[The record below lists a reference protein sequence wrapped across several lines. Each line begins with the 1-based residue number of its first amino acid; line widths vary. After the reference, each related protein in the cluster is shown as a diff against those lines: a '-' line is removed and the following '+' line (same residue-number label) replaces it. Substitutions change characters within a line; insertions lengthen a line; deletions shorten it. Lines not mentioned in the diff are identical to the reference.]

1 MLPLA
6 RVRGTASRA
15 AWGASMIVGERR
27 CLLCDCEGT
36 MRLDGRAI
44 ARALGGAEPEV
55 ATQLCR
61 AQLDR
66 FRQALATGEPLL
78 VACTQEAP
86 LFTEVAAESGADL
99 LFANIRERAGW
110 SDEGAAAQPK
120 IAALLA
126 EAATTAQPAPTL
138 TLQSEGRCLVYG
150 AAEPALEAAGRP
162 PHRPPVPVLA
172 PPRTRPRPPP

>member
-1 MLPLA
+1 
-6 RVRGTASRA
+6 
-15 AWGASMIVGERR
+15 MIVGERR

-86 LFTEVAAESGADL
+86 LFTEVAAEFGADL

-126 EAATTAQPAPTL
+126 EAAITADPAPTL

-150 AAEPALEAAGRP
+150 AAEPALEAAR
-162 PHRPPVPVLA
+162 RLADRLAITVLA
-172 PPRTRPRPPP
+172 LPGHRRRAASDRGLPAAERHRAPA